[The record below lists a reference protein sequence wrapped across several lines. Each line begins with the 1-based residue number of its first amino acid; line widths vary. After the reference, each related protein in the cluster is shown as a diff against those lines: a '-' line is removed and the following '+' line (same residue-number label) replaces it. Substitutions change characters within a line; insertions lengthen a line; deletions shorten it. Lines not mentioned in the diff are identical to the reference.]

1 MVNNGFTMTPPINPS
16 LVAAATTQP
25 ATAGQSAN
33 LRRSNAAAYASAMRE
48 ANAPAEAAKAVAERP
63 GPAREAPFGV
73 ERPRW
78 QRPGALLDIR
88 V

>member
-1 MVNNGFTMTPPINPS
+1 MVRFTMTPTINPT
-16 LVAAATTQP
+16 LVAVATTP
-25 ATAGQSAN
+25 GPTTGQAAN
-33 LRRSNAAAYASAMRE
+33 ARKANAASYASAMRE
-48 ANAPAEAAKAVAERP
+48 ANAPAAETATKAAERG

-73 ERPRW
+73 ERPRY